1 MRQRNYSFTLMELMI
16 GLSILSLILVM
27 IFSTLYQETV
37 LNRRIEKI
45 ERETMSTIE
54 IQQRLDKVFANVIPM
69 DSTSKSRSIYSSEDR
84 KSVFV
89 FFDNGIDPDPIYS
102 GVVKG
107 SVGLDGTDLVLGIY
121 ENDKEEKPSRLTKLR
136 DNVKSIQFEFLF
148 SCPSGFATIPIWDKA
163 INFSPLYIKMI
174 LNQNEEYVFWM
185 NHEPEAIALKEKK

>member
-1 MRQRNYSFTLMELMI
+1 MRRGNYSFTLMELMI
-16 GLSILSLILVM
+16 GLSILSLILGM

-69 DSTSKSRSIYSSEDR
+69 DHTSKNRSIYSSEDR

-89 FFDNGIDPDPIYS
+89 FFDNGIDPDPTYS

-107 SVGLDGTDLVLGIY
+107 SVGLDGTDLVLKLY
-121 ENDKEEKPSRLTKLR
+121 ENDKDEKHSRLTKLR
-136 DNVKSIQFEFLF
+136 ENIKSIQFEFLL
-148 SCPSGFATIPIWDKA
+148 SCPSGLATIPIWDKT

-174 LNQNEEYVFWM
+174 LNQNEEYVFWV